1 MKQGWSCESYLWIIL
16 IGQSD
21 IVKVITFLSLPYELF
36 TQPHSEQVPHLDL
49 SKPSKSGY
57 SGNSSKLGDSC
68 ESGMLAILV
77 NLVNMFLFSNL
88 AILGI
93 LVNWMI
99 MVSDVGRVFTFSA
112 LGRRLNLLHS
122 SQLELFS
129 QPNISQLNN
138 SQPNIS
144 QLNVSQ
150 PNSSKPNSSQPNSS
164 QPNSSQLNSSQ
175 PNSSQPNSSQLNSS
189 QPKSSQPNSSQPNSS
204 HLNSS
209 QPNISQLMVVNQIEV
224 NQKVVN

>member
-1 MKQGWSCESYLWIIL
+1 MKQGWFCESHLWIIL

-21 IVKVITFLSLPYELF
+21 IVKVITVWSLPNVLF

-49 SKPSKSGY
+49 SKPGKSGY
-57 SGNSSKLGDSC
+57 SGNSSKSGDSC

-77 NLVNMFLFSNL
+77 NLVIMVTLVNMVILSNL

-129 QPNISQLNN
+129 QPNSSQLNS

-144 QLNVSQ
+144 QLNGSQ
-150 PNSSKPNSSQPNSS
+150 PNSSQPNSS
-164 QPNSSQLNSSQ
+164 QPNSSKPVSYT
-175 PNSSQPNSSQLNSS
+175 
-189 QPKSSQPNSSQPNSS
+189 
-204 HLNSS
+204 HLTLPTNR
-209 QPNISQLMVVNQIEV
+209 EV
-224 NQKVVN
+224 